1 MALSVSGFLGMS
13 LCMNYSSSAYSPYL
27 VPVGL
32 VSVFLGVVGF
42 VVMVSGMNRAIDSC
56 EPHRSKANSE
66 QTLDLV
72 ECPRIADGMELGHL
86 DDPTAK
92 I

>member
-32 VSVFLGVVGF
+32 VSVFFGMVGF
-42 VVMVSGMNRAIDSC
+42 GVMVSGMNRAINSPDSDRV
-56 EPHRSKANSE
+56 EANSDL
-66 QTLDLV
+66 TMDLV
-72 ECPRIADGMELGHL
+72 ERTRISDGMELGRL